1 MTGTFTNLISSTMT
15 AAEPPQKRIRVVSEN
30 GVITSRFSH
39 CTVTEI
45 LSHAIRTNLRCVGA
59 SIWGKSSDDTFV
71 EVESNDYGSGDSEYL
86 DHVSIPNSGV
96 MNQREAELL
105 NRGSWIVSDIEN
117 RKPLPS
123 RSLKNTYEE
132 D

>member
-1 MTGTFTNLISSTMT
+1 M
-15 AAEPPQKRIRVVSEN
+15 
-30 GVITSRFSH
+30 
-39 CTVTEI
+39 
-45 LSHAIRTNLRCVGA
+45 GA

-96 MNQREAELL
+96 MDQREAELL